1 MVIVFINKKQHFM
14 CIEFFCKVSK
24 LSLVASLLSNNSK
37 IYLLNL
43 LAKSRIKGVPTIIV
57 FYTFLHFERQINI
70 KKNKLNRN

>member
-1 MVIVFINKKQHFM
+1 
-14 CIEFFCKVSK
+14 
-24 LSLVASLLSNNSK
+24 LAASLLSNNSK